1 MISSFFG
8 QISQAAMF
16 AERVTFQKAS
26 LSAGAQK
33 TISRSHCCLSSREGF
48 TFDIDSP
55 LIVLT
60 TVIASEQF
68 NGRCLCV
75 VNKLH
80 SFFPPNG
87 RNESGA

>member
-16 AERVTFQKAS
+16 AERVTFQNAS
-26 LSAGAQK
+26 LSARAQK
-33 TISRSHCCLSSREGF
+33 TISRSHCCLPGGKDF

-60 TVIASEQF
+60 TVIA
-68 NGRCLCV
+68 
-75 VNKLH
+75 
-80 SFFPPNG
+80 
-87 RNESGA
+87 